1 MAKYTLLPAKKIW
14 FTLGLLSLI
23 CVENIN
29 SFNKGCPP
37 IFEVFENELKL
48 ESSIINTICRTEYYV
63 DELSGDSSSDS
74 SGSKPQFKSI
84 CSFDCDEYIEF
95 CPLLSKKIHY
105 TLIYNYDDFRW
116 KYNEILTVCKN
127 WDELFYT
134 PEPSSSTTTATTT
147 IDTTTATTTIDTTTA
162 TTTIDT
168 TTATTTD
175 TITTGKQSQSNSDAH
190 SQYSKGGTIGIITVI
205 GLLMGIVTGISVYLC
220 RAKF

>member
-48 ESSIINTICRTEYYV
+48 EASIINTICRTEYYV
-63 DELSGDSSSDS
+63 DETSGDSSSDS

-116 KYNEILTVCKN
+116 KYNEILSVCKN

-134 PEPSSSTTTATTT
+134 HEPSSSTTT
-147 IDTTTATTTIDTTTA
+147 
-162 TTTIDT
+162 DT

-175 TITTGKQSQSNSDAH
+175 TITTATTPDTTTTGKQSQSNSDAH

-205 GLLMGIVTGISVYLC
+205 GLLMGIVIGISVYLC
-220 RAKF
+220 RAKS